1 MRRLFHDRGEAAA
14 PCKENAAAT
23 APRRATRGGAHMS
36 PMKFPTVTAL
46 AATMAI
52 SAATAA
58 AAQAPAPIPPA
69 GEMPAQDQAIEPDL
83 QPGDQGGAGSVT
95 QGDQPDMMRE
105 DMIRGDGKRGDRM
118 RHRGRMPD
126 RMMHRQ
132 TMHRQMMKIMFAI
145 TDADNDGALSFE
157 EISTIHKRVFDKVDI
172 NRDGKVTPE
181 EIQGFFHD

>member
-14 PCKENAAAT
+14 PCKDNAAAT

-105 DMIRGDGKRGDRM
+105 DMVRGDGKRGDRM
-118 RHRGRMPD
+118 RDM
-126 RMMHRQ
+126 MMHRQ